1 MHFQCV
7 HCGHVASM
15 TVRPS
20 AAQRCPHCQRA
31 NAFSASSE
39 ASRTGSSSLPFPT
52 SSAQPPHTSRFR
64 SILEN
69 SLSTLVSLVLHMALF
84 LLLALLSDGG
94 RGVAGT
100 ADDVMIGVL
109 PTEVLTERPEESL
122 QPEEA
127 SSSEHAAPADEVL
140 EVPTPRIAVADA
152 SGGDELAVG
161 PPSLSGGDSGS
172 FDLGKVSAGGG
183 SGGGGSWEGM
193 LQSLRRN
200 GLDIVLTFDSTGS
213 MGGEIGQVKQQI
225 RRIGGTLIKLIPEA
239 RIGICTYRDEGD
251 EYVVRGLPLTGN
263 IQDVDKFLAG
273 VSANGGGDQP
283 EAVHEG
289 LRWSMSYN
297 EFRPRARKVI
307 LLFGDAPPHTE
318 HFRFCLRLASDFNG
332 QRKGVVSTVTCR
344 SPQRMREFVD
354 IAYAGGGE
362 AFLTT
367 DERQIMTQL
376 LVLVFGSQYR
386 TKVIEAFDLLE
397 KP

>member
-1 MHFQCV
+1 
-7 HCGHVASM
+7 
-15 TVRPS
+15 
-20 AAQRCPHCQRA
+20 
-31 NAFSASSE
+31 
-39 ASRTGSSSLPFPT
+39 
-52 SSAQPPHTSRFR
+52 
-64 SILEN
+64 
-69 SLSTLVSLVLHMALF
+69 MALF
-84 LLLALLSDGG
+84 LLLALCSDGG

-100 ADDVMIGVL
+100 TDDVMIGTL
-109 PTEVLTERPEESL
+109 PNEVLTERPEETL
-122 QPEEA
+122 EPEEA
-127 SSSEHAAPADEVL
+127 TASERTQAAEEVL
-140 EVPTPRIAVADA
+140 EVPTPRLAVADA

-161 PPSLSGGDSGS
+161 PPSLSGGDAGS
-172 FDLGKVSAGGG
+172 FDLGTVSTGGGGG

-193 LQSLRRN
+193 LQTLRRN
-200 GLDIVLTFDSTGS
+200 GLDIVITFDSTGS
-213 MGGEIGQVKQQI
+213 MGGEIAQVKQQI

-251 EYVVRGLPLTGN
+251 DYVVRGLPLTGN
-263 IQDVDKFLAG
+263 IQSVDNFLAG
-273 VSANGGGDQP
+273 VSAGGGGDAP

-297 EFRPRARKVI
+297 DFRPRARKVI
-307 LLFGDAPPHTE
+307 LLFGDAPPHAE

-344 SPQRMREFVD
+344 NPQRMREFVD

-386 TKVIEAFDLLE
+386 AKVVEAFELMDNR
-397 KP
+397 